1 MGKGDTF
8 EEAVASFAMAYAD
21 QNERDH
27 AALARAVKQGKVTA
41 ELEDE
46 R

>member
-1 MGKGDTF
+1 MGKSDTF
-8 EEAVASFAMAYAD
+8 DQAIASFAMAYAE

-27 AALARAVKQGKVTA
+27 AALARAVKQGKVKA
-41 ELEDE
+41 VIEEI

>member
-1 MGKGDTF
+1 MGEGDAF
-8 EEAVASFAMAYAD
+8 DQAVASFAMVYAD

-27 AALARAVKQGKVTA
+27 VALARAVKQGKVTA
-41 ELEDE
+41 QLEDG

>member
-1 MGKGDTF
+1 MGKSDTF
-8 EEAVASFAMAYAD
+8 DQAVASFAMAYAV

-27 AALARAVKQGKVTA
+27 AALARAVKQGRVKPQFEEA
-41 ELEDE
+41 